1 MEMSILLLE
10 WTTEKEN
17 QGPHV
22 PCSARMTVGLQW
34 GDVEHLAME
43 GEKEERNLE
52 PDMEEGKEGRLGSTN
67 SYRSEKEDLTSKD
80 VMIPLCKSMLCLY
93 PEYWMLFWSK
103 IQKGSKLLHMS
114 NNWMNWEEREV
125 TVDTIEVCA
134 FVSSSTGRNNSC
146 PEMWWML
153 PLWRHS
159 SPSWKGLWA
168 ALPRTGGWN

>member
-1 MEMSILLLE
+1 MNNRKRESGS
-10 WTTEKEN
+10 TC
-17 QGPHV
+17 P
-22 PCSARMTVGLQW
+22 LQCKDDC
-34 GDVEHLAME
+34 GTPVRDLEHLAME

-114 NNWMNWEEREV
+114 NN
-125 TVDTIEVCA
+125 
-134 FVSSSTGRNNSC
+134 
-146 PEMWWML
+146 
-153 PLWRHS
+153 
-159 SPSWKGLWA
+159 
-168 ALPRTGGWN
+168 